1 MQLQKRKGGITMA
14 LVEYK
19 LKDKDNLTEEDIK
32 VVEAGRKKSVVFDD
46 DSPEITP
53 EMMKRAYRPGRA
65 KSTKKMVSM
74 YMEEADIEYFKSMS
88 KDTGIPYQTLISMYL
103 TDCRKTKRT
112 FNPVWE
118 EPA

>member
-1 MQLQKRKGGITMA
+1 MA

-32 VVEAGRKKSVVFDD
+32 VVEAGRKKTVVFDD

-53 EMMKRAYRPGRA
+53 EMMKLAYRPGRA

-103 TDCRKTKRT
+103 TDCRKTKRR